1 MSVAVPT
8 KGRRMPELR
17 NVNVEEALAFVRDG
31 ALLLDV
37 REDKEW
43 EAGHADW
50 AIHIALSEVPDHL
63 ADFSKDR
70 LIVCVCRSGARSAR
84 AATFLIQNGYDAI
97 NLEGGMLAW
106 TDQGE
111 ALVGDGD
118 EPSVI

>member
-1 MSVAVPT
+1 
-8 KGRRMPELR
+8 MPELR

-43 EAGHADW
+43 EAGHA
-50 AIHIALSEVPDHL
+50 ATATHVVLSDVPDHL
-63 ADFSKDR
+63 EDLSKER

-106 TDQGE
+106 ADQGE